1 MKKLLTIAVAAFAIT
16 AVNAYT
22 AQQVGVTTISA
33 TSQNTIIPVP
43 FTSLA
48 DSSAP
53 VTAKD
58 LVKTTGLTDHT
69 WLLYFDGT
77 VYNAWELNSGV
88 WVPAQYATQITG
100 ATVSQAT
107 ENLTVTTG
115 GAMWVVLPSAPSD
128 SVNITVYGTYVE
140 QPTSTITAGKTML
153 VTNPKQAAAAP
164 SPANPNNGDVI
175 TTINGESYTYK
186 LSKSQWG
193 SNVKQATGL
202 PKWTQKT
209 FTTADS
215 AFWYMSTGSSNV
227 TINWNN

>member
-48 DSSAP
+48 NSAAP

-58 LVKTTGLTDHT
+58 LVKTTGLTDDT

-77 VYNAWELNSGV
+77 VYNAWEPNSGV

-128 SVNITVYGTYVE
+128 PVNITVYGTYVE

-153 VTNPKQAAAAP
+153 VTNPK
-164 SPANPNNGDVI
+164 
-175 TTINGESYTYK
+175 
-186 LSKSQWG
+186 
-193 SNVKQATGL
+193 
-202 PKWTQKT
+202 
-209 FTTADS
+209 
-215 AFWYMSTGSSNV
+215 
-227 TINWNN
+227 